1 MWRMKKFYPKE
12 VVEKRYSMTM
22 LHYLAYLFPN
32 KKFSLH
38 EYDMYDAMFMKGFD
52 EGYSMRVEEESE
64 EK

>member
-1 MWRMKKFYPKE
+1 MTKFYPNE
-12 VVEKRYSMTM
+12 VVERKYNIAM
-22 LHYLAYLFPN
+22 LDYLAYLFPN

-38 EYDMYDAMFMKGFD
+38 EYDMYDAMFIKGFD

>member
-1 MWRMKKFYPKE
+1 MKKFYPRE
-12 VVEKRYSMTM
+12 VIERKYSMAM